1 MNRRQFCYLSLGSGL
16 ALSGISSAQST
27 NFIKNSTVYIIHGYG
42 ATPQDHW
49 FPWLNKKLQ
58 MQKVNVV
65 SIPLPNSKQ
74 PDFTAW
80 QQTLSQYIGMPD
92 ERCVFVAHS
101 LGTISLLHY
110 LSTLHPQKVGGIIL
124 VAGFGARIPG
134 LSQIDNFNIDAYV
147 DRTMIDMETIRA
159 MTQQIYCII
168 SKNDPIVA
176 PQASHVLATQLNA
189 HIVEISNG
197 GHFLATDG
205 FTELPEVWSAV
216 EQCLM

>member
-65 SIPLPNSKQ
+65 S
-74 PDFTAW
+74 AW

-124 VAGFGARIPG
+124 VAGFGARIPS

-147 DRTMIDMETIRA
+147 DRTMIDMATIRA